1 MKKEVKKK
9 SRGMSAF
16 LKAKKKGSAYYEI
29 IIKTLVFTVYLN
41 LNYTCRRVVREIEI
55 SGQVTSETN
64 ALFNQLKSNTNIGS
78 EADMSVSANYFN
90 AAQKKIQLRNTFD
103 VICTTNYRFDVFT
116 PLGSKPV
123 GFDIP
128 MKVKLKGMSEKYWK

>member
-1 MKKEVKKK
+1 M
-9 SRGMSAF
+9 
-16 LKAKKKGSAYYEI
+16 
-29 IIKTLVFTVYLN
+29 
-41 LNYTCRRVVREIEI
+41 VREIEI

-64 ALFNQLKSNTNIGS
+64 ALFNQLKSNNNIGS

-90 AAQKKIQLRNTFD
+90 ASQKKIQLRYTFD

-128 MKVKLKGMSEKYWK
+128 MKVKLTGMSEKYWK